1 MGAATE
7 TMRDIHAEQG
17 VRDIEKLRKMLVRN
31 YYSAI
36 YAYNRLPNDEAR

>member
-7 TMRDIHAEQG
+7 TFSEICADPYVQ
-17 VRDIEKLRKMLVRN
+17 DIEKLRKMLVQN

-36 YAYNRLPNDEAR
+36 FAYNRLPND